1 MITNLKLVLT
11 SLSLKTKSCDVL
23 FDSLSLSIG
32 CKLGIAFGKCFL
44 PCMSHELE

>member
-23 FDSLSLSIG
+23 FDSLSFSQSVANLA
-32 CKLGIAFGKCFL
+32 LL
-44 PCMSHELE
+44 LENVFYRVCHMN